1 MDFTPIDL
9 FIILETCILIGSAS
23 ILLYKAKK
31 NDGKIDADELLE
43 IMTKLRTTSV
53 KTINEIMEAKVANE
67 TEQKEIINKKLLE
80 LINSDNSNLLEC
92 EKELLSKNMD
102 SIIEYILNKKKDE
115 EKINKIPKE

>member
-1 MDFTPIDL
+1 MEFTPIDL
-9 FIILETCILIGSAS
+9 FIILETCILIGSAG

>member
-1 MDFTPIDL
+1 MDL
-9 FIILETCILIGSAS
+9 FIILEIFIIMGSAG
-23 ILLYKAKK
+23 ILLYRAKK

-43 IMTKLRTTSV
+43 ILTKLRMTSV
-53 KTINEIMEAKVANE
+53 KTINEIMDAKVSSE

-80 LINSDNSNLLEC
+80 LINSDNSSLLDC

-115 EKINKIPKE
+115 EKIDEIS